1 MQTNFFNKMN
11 DFSTKIYNQIIE
23 AIPSLEDLNNKNTE
37 LLEFHIQNE
46 YNAEIGDFF
55 IQTSEE
61 NEIWIKT
68 SHSYT
73 TYKVDSVEELLYIL
87 EGLFFNELF
96 WVVSYEDNDW
106 DDTFLV
112 LKDQEI
118 KTEEGISYK
127 VLSWNGKD
135 DRFITA

>member
-1 MQTNFFNKMN
+1 MQTNFLNKMN
-11 DFSTKIYNQIIE
+11 DFSIKIYNQIIE
-23 AIPSLEDLNNKNTE
+23 VIPILEGLQKKDTN
-37 LLEFHIQNE
+37 LLEFHIENE
-46 YNAEIGDFF
+46 YKAEIGDFF

-61 NEIWIKT
+61 NEIWMKT

-112 LKDQEI
+112 LKEQDI

>member
-1 MQTNFFNKMN
+1 MQTNFLNKMN
-11 DFSTKIYNQIIE
+11 DFSIKIYNQIIE
-23 AIPSLEDLNNKNTE
+23 VIPSLEGLQKKDTN
-37 LLEFHIQNE
+37 LLEFHIENE
-46 YNAEIGDFF
+46 YKAEIGDFF

-68 SHSYT
+68 SHPYT
-73 TYKVDSVEELLYIL
+73 TYQVDSVEELLYIL

-112 LKDQEI
+112 LKEQDI

-135 DRFITA
+135 DRFIAA

>member
-1 MQTNFFNKMN
+1 MN

>member
-11 DFSTKIYNQIIE
+11 DFSIKIYNQIIE
-23 AIPSLEDLNNKNTE
+23 VIPSLEGLQKKDTN
-37 LLEFHIQNE
+37 LLEFHIENE
-46 YNAEIGDFF
+46 YKAEIGDFF

-112 LKDQEI
+112 LKEQDI

-135 DRFITA
+135 DRFIAA